1 MNMCKLTINTRC
13 LVLAVLLI
21 LVMAGCLPHIP
32 TKKAFVVINNDMS
45 NSIQYTALLSGK
57 WSSPATIKAK
67 DVDFLFDY
75 ETTVPDEILPIYFK
89 ALKVTVESCEF
100 EMTRG
105 DLEKYFVKNPQG
117 RLGWDLSIDQDLL
130 QAFECDA

>member
-1 MNMCKLTINTRC
+1 
-13 LVLAVLLI
+13 
-21 LVMAGCLPHIP
+21 MAGCLPHIP